1 MKVFELKKFLKENTL
16 SAVLLF
22 SLVGYIVVIGTF
34 LDIWPD
40 GIYPT
45 LTVWWINRLADAIAI
60 INLSAVC
67 MIIIGWYWI
76 KIGEVKKHKTA
87 MLISFGLIILFLI
100 LYLTKIGGG
109 GTKEFV
115 GPVFAR
121 YAYLIMLSVHIGLSI
136 FSVPLIIYQVITG
149 ITRSPSE
156 IIELKYHRKIG
167 RVGATAWIISLSLG
181 VITYA
186 LLNHIYT
193 WKFIGS

>member
-34 LDIWPD
+34 LDIWPN

-186 LLNHIYT
+186 LLSHIYI

>member
-34 LDIWPD
+34 LDIWPN

>member
-1 MKVFELKKFLKENTL
+1 MKNFELRKFLKENTL
-16 SAVLLF
+16 SAVLVF
-22 SLVGYIVVIGTF
+22 SLIGYIVVIGTF

-40 GIYPT
+40 SIYPT
-45 LTVWWINRLADAIAI
+45 LTVWWINRLADLIAI
-60 INLSAVC
+60 INLSALC

-76 KIGEVKKHKTA
+76 KIGEIEKHKTA

-109 GTKEFV
+109 GTKEFI

-149 ITRSPSE
+149 VTRSPNE

-167 RVGATAWIISLSLG
+167 RAGATAWIISLSLG
-181 VITYA
+181 VITYV

-193 WKFIGS
+193 WRFIGS

>member
-34 LDIWPD
+34 LDIWPN

-181 VITYA
+181 VM
-186 LLNHIYT
+186 H
-193 WKFIGS
+193 F